1 MNWTGSKK
9 KLDYSI
15 IEKIDCIEKDHP
27 DLSIRK
33 QCELIGLNRSGL
45 YYPRRPLVSPEDK
58 TVMDYIDK
66 TYTEIPYYGVPKMTR
81 EVNDRLIRDMKLNII
96 EEFSLPI
103 NHKRIYRLMQILDIQ
118 ALRPKPKLSIP
129 NKNHLIYP
137 YLLKDVEITYPN
149 HVWSLDITYIKLKG
163 DWMYLVAIID
173 WYSRFVLSWE
183 LSDTMNVEFCIAAL
197 QKALQYGLPNI
208 HNSDQGSQM
217 TAEKYLAILKRY
229 PSIKISM
236 DHKGRCFDNIFI
248 ERFWRSL
255 KYEEV
260 YLKDYQS
267 PREARIS
274 IGDYIQFY
282 NYKRFHQSLAYQTPA
297 KVYFN

>member
-1 MNWTGSKK
+1 MNWTLLKK

-15 IEKIDCIEKDHP
+15 IEKVSVIERKNKDI
-27 DLSIRK
+27 SIQR
-33 QCELIGLNRSGL
+33 QCELLGLTRSAF
-45 YYPRRPLVSPEDK
+45 YYERKPIVSPEDK
-58 TVMDYIDK
+58 IVMDYIDK
-66 TYTEIPYYGVPKMTR
+66 TYTDIPFYGVPRMTL
-81 EVNDRLIRDMKLNII
+81 EVNDRLLKDMRLGIVKQICI
-96 EEFSLPI
+96 PI
-103 NHKRIYRLMQILDIQ
+103 NHKRIYRLMQILGIQ

-129 NKNHLIYP
+129 NKDHFIYP
-137 YLLKDVEITYPN
+137 YLLKDVSITHPN

-183 LSDTMNVEFCIAAL
+183 LSDSMTVDFCIEAL
-197 QKALQYGLPNI
+197 KKALEYGIPDI

-229 PSIKISM
+229 PSIRISM

-248 ERFWRSL
+248 ERFWRSF

-260 YLKDYQS
+260 YLKDYQT
-267 PREARIS
+267 PREARQS
-274 IGDYIQFY
+274 INDYIQFY
-282 NYKRFHQSLAYQTPA
+282 NYKRFHQSLDYQTPA